1 MRERIVYRHPKGRFE
16 VIERSGKDIFGNLY
30 RIREARLT
38 PEKDERG
45 LLTNAALPVPVLRDR
60 PAEPQRDKP
69 KTTRGGW
76 RKKLTDEE
84 KTWIRRL
91 FENGMSMKQ
100 IARKISRSDT
110 VVRDYLTDEAKLRT
124 PRGRRAWTDEEREEA
139 RRLYASGMTLHQV
152 GEVMGR
158 TFSAVKHAMEKKT
171 G

>member
-16 VIERSGKDIFGNLY
+16 VIERSGTDIFGNLY
-30 RIREARLT
+30 HIREAQLT

-45 LLTNAALPVPVLRDR
+45 LLTNPAMPAPVLWDR
-60 PAEPQRDKP
+60 PEPQQDKP
-69 KTTRGGW
+69 KTLRGGV

-91 FENGMSMKQ
+91 FADGMTMKQ
-100 IARKISRSDT
+100 IAKEIGRTDS
-110 VVRDYLTDEAKLRT
+110 VVRSYLTDEAKLRT
-124 PRGRRAWTDEEREEA
+124 PRGWRAWTDEEREEA
-139 RRLYASGMTLHQV
+139 RWLYASGMTLHQV
-152 GEVMGR
+152 GKVMGR

>member
-16 VIERSGKDIFGNLY
+16 VVETIGTNMMGNTY
-30 RIREARLT
+30 RFREAVLT

-45 LLTNAALPVPVLRDR
+45 LLTNAAMPAPVLWDR
-60 PAEPQRDKP
+60 PEPQQDKL
-69 KTTRGGW
+69 KTMRGGV

-91 FENGMSMKQ
+91 FADGMNMKQ
-100 IARKISRSDT
+100 IAKEIGRTDS
-110 VVRDYLTDEAKLRT
+110 VVRSYLTDEAKLRK
-124 PRGRRAWTDEEREEA
+124 PRPRRAWTDEDREEA

-152 GEVMGR
+152 GEAMGR

>member
-1 MRERIVYRHPKGRFE
+1 MSERIVYRHPKGRFE
-16 VIERSGKDIFGNLY
+16 VHETVGHSALGGIY
-30 RIREARLT
+30 RIREAFLT

-45 LLTNAALPVPVLRDR
+45 RLKNAALPVPVLRDR
-60 PAEPQRDKP
+60 PEPQRDKP
-69 KTTRGGW
+69 KTTRGGV

-84 KTWIRRL
+84 KTVIRR
-91 FENGMSMKQ
+91 FFSNGMSMKQ

-152 GEVMGR
+152 GKVMGR